1 MKVSLVLATQRF
13 GRAKPRFTGIVSV
26 EVNSFHEFLMN
37 LAGSC
42 QSCYFA

>member
-13 GRAKPRFTGIVSV
+13 GRAKPRFTVIVLAQAD
-26 EVNSFHEFLMN
+26 SFHEFPMN